1 LGIWQWEAPNWVEAV
16 LRNGGWSES
25 NTSQMDTGS
34 GSGSEVVLF
43 NNQVVLE
50 ALVFKEKIVF
60 VILQKY
66 G

>member
-1 LGIWQWEAPNWVEAV
+1 ME
-16 LRNGGWSES
+16 GGQS

-43 NNQVVLE
+43 HNRVVLE
-50 ALVFKEKIVF
+50 ALVLEEKIVF

>member
-1 LGIWQWEAPNWVEAV
+1 
-16 LRNGGWSES
+16 
-25 NTSQMDTGS
+25 MDTGS